1 MLSKKQAASLR
12 GRRKQH
18 LLESFRPRWLA
29 NSDCSWIIQEHSR
42 NSLCAFA
49 PPFSGTS
56 RAISSETFK
65 KWFRG
70 LLQWDYGGLWLQ
82 DTPTPGH
89 PNSRTSQPQW
99 GKLRIVS
106 ASFTVSFKDWIT
118 LISFQV
124 YLFCEYFAAY
134 MSVCHVQVWCPWM
147 SEEGIRSP
155 ATEVTDVVSH
165 HGVLWTEL
173 VLLGEL

>member
-18 LLESFRPRWLA
+18 LLESFCPRWLA

-56 RAISSETFK
+56 QVISSETFK

-89 PNSRTSQPQW
+89 LNRNGGNSELYLLLLQFLSKTGLLLFLFRF
-99 GKLRIVS
+99 IYFVS
-106 ASFTVSFKDWIT
+106 V
-118 LISFQV
+118 LP
-124 YLFCEYFAAY
+124 AY
-134 MSVCHVQVWCPWM
+134 MSVCHVQMWCPWM
-147 SEEGIRSP
+147 SEEGIKSP
-155 ATEVTDVVSH
+155 ATKVTDVVSH